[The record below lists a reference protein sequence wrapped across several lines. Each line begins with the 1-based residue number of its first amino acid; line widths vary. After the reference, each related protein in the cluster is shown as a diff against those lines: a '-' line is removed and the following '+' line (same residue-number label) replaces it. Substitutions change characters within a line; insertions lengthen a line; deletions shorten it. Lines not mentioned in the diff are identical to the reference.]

1 MSEKVFCEKCG
12 AEMHPIDPAK
22 PIGMICPK
30 CGWGW
35 ATSYIDPIAEDA
47 ADYTVTLL
55 DGNAVS
61 GNAVKVVAEI
71 ARVNYLQ
78 GKKMIKNAPS
88 VVLVGRAVAVRS
100 ALTELTGASIRYK
113 VEPPFPYHFD
123 KSDG

>member
-47 ADYTVTLL
+47 ADQLPCSTGTRY
-55 DGNAVS
+55 
-61 GNAVKVVAEI
+61 
-71 ARVNYLQ
+71 RV
-78 GKKMIKNAPS
+78 MPS
-88 VVLVGRAVAVRS
+88 RS
-100 ALTELTGASIRYK
+100 L
-113 VEPPFPYHFD
+113 P
-123 KSDG
+123 KSRE